1 MPVKNEAAKFRM
13 IGGTKRLMMIIV
25 VIVRPVVENF
35 EESSENQ
42 TYAMTILQKQDDLKL
57 VI

>member
-1 MPVKNEAAKFRM
+1 MPVKNEAAKLREK
-13 IGGTKRLMMIIV
+13 GGTKRLMMIMVAIR
-25 VIVRPVVENF
+25 RPVVENF

-42 TYAMTILQKQDDLKL
+42 TYAMTILRKQDNLKL

>member
-1 MPVKNEAAKFRM
+1 M

-25 VIVRPVVENF
+25 VIRRPVVENF

-42 TYAMTILQKQDDLKL
+42 TYAMTILQKQDD
-57 VI
+57 